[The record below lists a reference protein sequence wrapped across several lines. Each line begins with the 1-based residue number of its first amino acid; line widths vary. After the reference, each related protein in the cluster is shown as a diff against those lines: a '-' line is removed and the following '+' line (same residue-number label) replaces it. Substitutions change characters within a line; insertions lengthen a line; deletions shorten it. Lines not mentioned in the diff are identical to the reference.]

1 MATNK
6 ITKQERQQFAA
17 GLAQLNELSADF
29 EKKLTLCQ
37 ICQEWC
43 EQHEKN
49 AAKSWQN
56 FLENLET
63 IAEQRKLA
71 ERAAHRAELCLKL
84 SAIFSISYSIFY
96 ILGHGH

>member
-6 ITKQERQQFAA
+6 ITKQDRQAFAA
-17 GLAQLNELSADF
+17 GVTQLQELSADF

-49 AAKSWQN
+49 AAKSWHN
-56 FLENLET
+56 FLDNLEN
-63 IAEQRKLA
+63 IAEQRKRA
-71 ERAAHRAELCLKL
+71 ERAARHAELCMKL
-84 SAIFSISYSIFY
+84 AVIFSICYLIFY